1 MPPKPWTT
9 SKCLPATDWKH
20 SAETGPDNTSIRINR
35 QWRVCFIWT
44 DAGPTD
50 VEIVD
55 YH

>member
-1 MPPKPWTT
+1 MEP
-9 SKCLPATDWKH
+9 CLVGCVVEQRDPIPLRVC
-20 SAETGPDNTSIRINR
+20 TGPCE
-35 QWRVCFIWT
+35 WRVCFIWT